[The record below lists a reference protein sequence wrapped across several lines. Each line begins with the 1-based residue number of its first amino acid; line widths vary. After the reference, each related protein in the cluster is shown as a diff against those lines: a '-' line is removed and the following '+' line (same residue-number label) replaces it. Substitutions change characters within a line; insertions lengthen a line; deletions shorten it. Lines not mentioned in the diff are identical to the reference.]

1 MKDARRF
8 GGGIPF
14 PVSFFTVMNTT
25 STRAGSA
32 TLWNLLNNPTI
43 QAALGVLIVLTVSAI
58 AFHLLS
64 KLRGSNNQ
72 DHVTTDLLQK
82 NFEEMRSGGDI
93 SEAEFR
99 RISASLGQ
107 TVTTTKQRPKDDNIT

>member
-1 MKDARRF
+1 
-8 GGGIPF
+8 
-14 PVSFFTVMNTT
+14 MNTT
-25 STRAGSA
+25 TTRASSS
-32 TLWNLLNNPTI
+32 TIWNLLNNPTI

-72 DHVTTDLLQK
+72 DNVAMDLLQK

-107 TVTTTKQRPKDDNIT
+107 TVTTSKQPPKDDNIT

>member
-1 MKDARRF
+1 
-8 GGGIPF
+8 
-14 PVSFFTVMNTT
+14 MNTT

-32 TLWNLLNNPTI
+32 TIWNLLNNPTI

-72 DHVTTDLLQK
+72 DHSTADLLQK

-107 TVTTTKQRPKDDNIT
+107 PASTPKQRPNDGNHT